1 MSSKTR
7 KLALDLFQAR
17 PSHLQETSARNTR
30 EKASL
35 RNGQWPASATEK
47 ETQRSLFQWFGT
59 HMGKDCPD
67 SHLAP
72 ALPGQRACIQYS
84 VPRHCHTL
92 AFTAQHNQTN
102 AQQPG
107 YARAHSPRVHN
118 LGSPPGTPP
127 ACVRARGSPISPLRH
142 THLVRTPTRP
152 GLPRQPRGRARGQR
166 APPHGYLCD
175 PPPFHGR
182 SRGAPTAPSP
192 AWARPGSRASQA
204 SSAKAPAVRSQT
216 PGTKARREWRAPRGR
231 PPSDTN

>member
-7 KLALDLFQAR
+7 KLALDLFQER
-17 PSHLQETSARNTR
+17 PGHLQETSARNTR

-35 RNGQWPASATEK
+35 RNGQWPASAAEK
-47 ETQRSLFQWFGT
+47 ETQRSLFQRFGT
-59 HMGKDCPD
+59 HMGKDYPD

-72 ALPGQRACIQYS
+72 ALPGQQAASSSPSLDTVTHSRSQPSTVRRTRSSQGTRALTAHECITRE
-84 VPRHCHTL
+84 PTRD
-92 AFTAQHNQTN
+92 
-102 AQQPG
+102 
-107 YARAHSPRVHN
+107 
-118 LGSPPGTPP
+118 
-127 ACVRARGSPISPLRH
+127 ACVRARGSPISPLHH
-142 THLVRTPTRP
+142 THLVRMPTRP

-182 SRGAPTAPSP
+182 SRGAPTAPNP

-204 SSAKAPAVRSQT
+204 GSAKAPAVRSQT